1 MVSDLT
7 TIIPTAT
14 IPARSDAFAVERKA
28 VGPIDTHRKS
38 VIRHTNC
45 ARLSSRLSFSS
56 PINSSSSAKELILVQ
71 RTATMRTLASSL
83 PLSSRRAV
91 RRPNSLQESSLSV
104 LPTLGNTRSTVVFLP
119 LLLTTQVLSLKI
131 PLHIKLKL

>member
-14 IPARSDAFAVERKA
+14 IPARNDAFAVERKA

-38 VIRHTNC
+38 AIRHTNY

-83 PLSSRRAV
+83 LLSSRRAV

-104 LPTLGNTRSTVVFLP
+104 LLTLRNTRSTVVFLP
-119 LLLTTQVLSLKI
+119 LLLITQVLSLKI
-131 PLHIKLKL
+131 PLYIKLKL